1 MKPINLG
8 VLTKSA
14 NTMSKASLKTIVNEE
29 KRTHS
34 ILKMSMYNLVEI

>member
-8 VLTKSA
+8 VLIKST
-14 NTMSKASLKTIVNEE
+14 NTMSKASLKTVVNEE

-34 ILKMSMYNLVEI
+34 ILKMSL